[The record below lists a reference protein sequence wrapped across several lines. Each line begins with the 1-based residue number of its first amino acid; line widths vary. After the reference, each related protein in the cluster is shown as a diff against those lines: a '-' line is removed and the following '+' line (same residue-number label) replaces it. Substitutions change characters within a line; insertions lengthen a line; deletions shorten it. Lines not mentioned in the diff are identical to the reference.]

1 MIRRR
6 KVPTVQT
13 IARIFAGCLLLAA
26 SAVSAQTR
34 YVTDQL
40 EVTLRSGTSTQHS
53 IVRMLRS
60 GTPVEVIG
68 VDAGA
73 GYTQVRVPDGTEGWV
88 LTRYLMDQ
96 PAARDRLAAAEER
109 ARDLAQQVQALE
121 AQVGSLSG
129 EREALSSE
137 RQGLDEELA
146 ETRGELERIR
156 QLSAS
161 AVELDQTNQELRV
174 RLANA
179 ERAADELRQDLVAA
193 RDSGRRDWF
202 LAGAGVL
209 IGGVILGLVLP
220 RLRMRRR
227 SSWGDL

>member
-1 MIRRR
+1 MRSRLLL
-6 KVPTVQT
+6 
-13 IARIFAGCLLLAA
+13 AFLLLAA
-26 SAVSAQTR
+26 TTAEAQTR

-60 GTPVEVIG
+60 GTPVDVLES
-68 VDAGA
+68 DAGS
-73 GYTQVRVPDGTEGWV
+73 GYTRIRLRDGTEGWV
-88 LTRYLMDQ
+88 LSRYLMDE
-96 PAARDRLAAAEER
+96 PAARDRLAAAEAR
-109 ARDLAQQVQALE
+109 AQEMESRVQALT
-121 AQVGSLSG
+121 AQVNALSG

-137 RQGLDEELA
+137 REGLDVELA
-146 ETRGELERIR
+146 ETRDELERVR

-161 AVELDQTNQELRV
+161 ALELDQTNRDLRV

-179 ERAADELRQDLVAA
+179 ERAADELRQELTTA

-209 IGGVILGLVLP
+209 GAGLILGLVLP

-227 SSWGDL
+227 SRWGEL